1 MIIDRLIESVMDKYG
16 IETEDIE
23 KIKKIIRKV
32 RFTKRNGEDYMII
45 DIGEG
50 VELSIKQKS
59 Q

>member
-1 MIIDRLIESVMDKYG
+1 MILDRLIESVMDKYG

-23 KIKKIIRKV
+23 KVKKIIRKV
-32 RFTKRNGEDYMII
+32 RFTKRNGDDYMII